1 MHCVVDMGPV
11 QHCSHKECFSI
22 AQLSVT
28 VLDVEAPVVVS
39 CVCVTWVVHII
50 VGFGYSLIIL

>member
-1 MHCVVDMGPV
+1 MNCVVDMGPV
-11 QHCSHKECFSI
+11 HHCSHKECFSI
-22 AQLSVT
+22 ARLCVT

-50 VGFGYSLIIL
+50 VGFGNSRIIL